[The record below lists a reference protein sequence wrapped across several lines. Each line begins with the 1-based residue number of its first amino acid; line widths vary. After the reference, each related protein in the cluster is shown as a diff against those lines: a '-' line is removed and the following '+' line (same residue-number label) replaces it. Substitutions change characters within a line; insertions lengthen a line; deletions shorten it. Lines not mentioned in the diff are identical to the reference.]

1 MSRTPTRQTIK
12 AVTYRRAS
20 TPRQGESKLG
30 LTAQKR
36 IVYQYCKANNIT
48 LVKEFVEI
56 KSGTNGKRPIVQQ
69 AIKYCQQHGLPLIV
83 ATQSRLARSV
93 SFIAALTDSDFPF
106 ISVENPAANKLQ
118 KHVQAAFDQQVAED
132 TSRNTRNSLESAAK
146 KGIRLGGNSKKRL
159 KTMRKR
165 KRAFLKKMKPIIQ
178 NMQRRGITT
187 QRDIVRE
194 LNRRKIRTYYK
205 KTGWHVSTVHQL
217 LQDLTTKHK

>member
-1 MSRTPTRQTIK
+1 MSRTPTKQNAK

-36 IVYQYCKANNIT
+36 IVYQYCKANHIT

-56 KSGTNGKRPIVQQ
+56 KSGTNGKRPKVQQ
-69 AIKYCQQHGLPLIV
+69 AIKYCRQHGLLLIV

-106 ISVENPAANKLQ
+106 ISVENPAASKLQ

-132 TSRNTRNSLESAAK
+132 TSRNTKNSLESAAK

-159 KTMRKR
+159 KTMRR
-165 KRAFLKKMKPIIQ
+165 KKKTFLKKMRPIIQ
-178 NMQRRGITT
+178 RMKRRGITT
-187 QRDIVRE
+187 QRDILGE
-194 LNRRKIRTYYK
+194 LNRRKIRTYHK

-217 LQDLTTKHK
+217 LHELKTKNK